1 MLRINHKIT
10 LSDDEFE
17 VTAIRA
23 QGSGGQNVNKV
34 ATAIHLRFDIR
45 SSSLPDSVKQKL
57 LTLKDQRVNNEGVII
72 IKAQQFR
79 SQEKNREDALK
90 RLKAMIHGAMVTH
103 KKRIATKPTKSSQ
116 RKRLDSKTKHA
127 RLKSLRKQVL

>member
-17 VTAIRA
+17 ITAIRA

-34 ATAIHLRFDIR
+34 ATAIHLRFDILA
-45 SSSLPDSVKQKL
+45 SSLPDSVKQKL

-72 IKAQQFR
+72 IKAQQYR

-90 RLKAMIHGAMVTH
+90 RLKSMIHAVMVTH

-116 RKRLDSKTKHA
+116 RRRLDSKTKHA
-127 RLKSLRKQVL
+127 RLKSLRKSVL